1 MAIKISRVSSG
12 DFGSVLRANVL
23 KILILI
29 VALIY
34 TGRLGYLQILKGTIY
49 KKETD
54 AQAFKIEHVEPFRG
68 NIFGRDGEILVD
80 NNPSFTIRIT
90 PNDFRDECIPLLAHI
105 LEIDSIDL
113 RTKIK
118 QYSSALKF
126 YPIKVFRDVE
136 YRKIA
141 LIEEYN
147 ELLPGVDVTIESK
160 RKYYFSPRMSHL
172 VGYVNEVSRKTL
184 DEMPYYKPGDS
195 RGQTGVELTYED
207 ELRGEKGANYI
218 AVNSFGKKV
227 TSFNDGKTD
236 MPALNGNDLYITIDT
251 KLQKRAEDILRNRRG
266 AIVALD
272 PNNGE
277 ILAIVSKP
285 DYNIRTFREDFHSLI
300 NNRYKPLINR
310 SVNTPYPPGST
321 WKMLVSIAA
330 MQEGIINE
338 NTKITCN
345 GIFQYGGKG
354 KPFGCHG
361 THGSISVRRAIQVS
375 CNVFF
380 YKIGPELGLEKMF
393 KYGTMFGFG
402 QKTGVDIPN
411 EIDGLLPSVEYV
423 KKRFGAGVSTK
434 GRMVIYAIGQGE
446 ILVTP
451 IQMASYVATIANRG
465 TLYQPHLGKAV
476 YNRKLDRLIPIAYKK
491 TKLPIDPHIF
501 DVIHDAMY
509 DAVNRGGGTG
519 DNAIIPGIAVCGK
532 TGTAQNTR
540 RKDHSWFV
548 CFAPKDNPQIA
559 IAVLVE
565 NAGFGGDVAAPIAR
579 QIMEYFFFGDKAPI
593 EKKVQSVKNT
603 DIPEQTSPANQL
615 NTHPD

>member
-1 MAIKISRVSSG
+1 MAVKISSFSSG
-12 DFGSVLRANVL
+12 DFGSKLRANVF
-23 KILILI
+23 KILILA
-29 VALIY
+29 VALLY

-54 AQAFKIEHVEPFRG
+54 AQAFKIEYIEPFRG
-68 NIFGRDGEILVD
+68 NIFGRDGDILVD

-105 LEIDSIDL
+105 LEIDSVEL

-136 YRKIA
+136 YRKIS

-147 ELLPGVDVTIESK
+147 DLLPGVDVTIESK
-160 RKYYFSPRMSHL
+160 RKYYFSPKMTHL
-172 VGYVNEVSRKTL
+172 IGYVNEVSQKTL
-184 DEMPYYKPGDS
+184 NEMPYYKPGDS

-207 ELRGEKGANYI
+207 DLRGEKGANYI
-218 AVNSFGKKV
+218 AVNSYGKKV
-227 TSFNDGKTD
+227 TSFNDGKAD
-236 MPALNGNDLYITIDT
+236 KPALNGNDLYITIDT
-251 KLQKRAEDILRNRRG
+251 KLQKRAEDLLKNRRG

-285 DYNIRTFREDFHSLI
+285 DYNIRTFRQDYNKLI

-310 SVNTPYPPGST
+310 AVNTPYPPGST

-330 MQEGIINE
+330 MQEGLISE
-338 NTKITCN
+338 NTKIQCN
-345 GIFQYGGKG
+345 KIFLYGGKG
-354 KPFGCHG
+354 RPFKCHG
-361 THGSISVRRAIQVS
+361 SHGSISVRRAIQAS

-380 YKIGPELGLEKMF
+380 YKIGPELGLERMYR
-393 KYGTMFGFG
+393 YGRMFGFG
-402 QKTGVDIPN
+402 QRTGVDIPN
-411 EIDGLLPSVEYV
+411 EIKGLLPSVEYV
-423 KKRFGAGVSTK
+423 KKRFGTGVSTK

-451 IQMASYVATIANRG
+451 MQMAAYVAAIANKG
-465 TLYQPHLGKAV
+465 TLYQPHVGRAI
-476 YNRKLDRLIPIAYKK
+476 YNRKLDKLIPISYSIKE
-491 TKLPIDPHIF
+491 LPIDKRIF
-501 DVIHDAMY
+501 DVIHDGMF

-519 DNAIIPGIAVCGK
+519 DNAIIPGIKVCGK
-532 TGTAQNTR
+532 TGTAQVTKG
-540 RKDHSWFV
+540 KDHSWFV
-548 CFAPKDNPQIA
+548 CFAPKENPQIA

-565 NAGFGGDVAAPIAR
+565 NGGYGGDVAAPIAR
-579 QIMEYFFFGDKAPI
+579 QVMEYFFFGDNTPVSKKSAKSGNI
-593 EKKVQSVKNT
+593 ER
-603 DIPEQTSPANQL
+603 EQAAPANQL
-615 NTHPD
+615 ITHPD